1 MTMPRNNVL
10 TSGLAACIV
19 VALLL
24 APASALAKKG
34 KGKAPPAM
42 AGQTAMIEL
51 PPGDDVLPDR
61 PNAEAVDRNCLS
73 CHSTET
79 ILNQPAL
86 SRDIWKGEI
95 DKMRT
100 NFNAQISP
108 DADEAILAYLTSI
121 NGVRRDRW
129 R

>member
-1 MTMPRNNVL
+1 
-10 TSGLAACIV
+10 
-19 VALLL
+19 
-24 APASALAKKG
+24 
-34 KGKAPPAM
+34 
-42 AGQTAMIEL
+42 
-51 PPGDDVLPDR
+51 VLPDR

-73 CHSTET
+73 CHSSET

-86 SRDIWKGEI
+86 SRDIWAAEI

-100 NFNAQISP
+100 DFKAQISP
-108 DADEAILAYLTSI
+108 AADEAILAYLTTI